1 MRLQKF
7 LIASRK
13 VKEKWAIMI
22 AKELGKLEYKVE
34 RSFIREK
41 EDKDGEKIK
50 KCCDDFI
57 LVDASEQIKR
67 QKLQQGF

>member
-1 MRLQKF
+1 
-7 LIASRK
+7 
-13 VKEKWAIMI
+13 MI

-50 KCCDDFI
+50 KCCDNFI
-57 LVDASEQIKR
+57 LVDAFEQIKR